1 MPFCGETLKYTSL
14 CRENVFFAQRTE
26 KNEKIAQ
33 RADPALYPALVW
45 RVVKIFL
52 VYWVAQ
58 YGRPLGLGIPHWVS
72 VSLLIGLVSG
82 SSCSQLVASP
92 AICVKESDI
101 SEFFGYVDLVTT

>member
-1 MPFCGETLKYTSL
+1 MSFLHKEPK
-14 CRENVFFAQRTE
+14 

-45 RVVKIFL
+45 RIVKIFL

-58 YGRPLGLGIPHWVS
+58 YGRPLGLSIPHWVS

-92 AICVKESDI
+92 AICVMESYI
-101 SEFFGYVDLVTT
+101 PEFFGYVDLVTT

>member
-1 MPFCGETLKYTSL
+1 MSFVHKEPK
-14 CRENVFFAQRTE
+14 

-45 RVVKIFL
+45 RIVKIFL

-58 YGRPLGLGIPHWVS
+58 YGRPLGLSIPHWVS
-72 VSLLIGLVSG
+72 VSLLIGLVCG

-92 AICVKESDI
+92 AICVMESYI
-101 SEFFGYVDLVTT
+101 PEFFGYVDLVTT